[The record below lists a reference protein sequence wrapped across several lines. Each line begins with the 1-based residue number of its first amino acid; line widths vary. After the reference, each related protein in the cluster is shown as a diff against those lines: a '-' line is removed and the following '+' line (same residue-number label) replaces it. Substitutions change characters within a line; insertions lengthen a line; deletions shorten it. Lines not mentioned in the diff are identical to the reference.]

1 MLVARSVE
9 IEYSKLSA
17 EVTRFLKLGEEALY
31 ETTGFVNIREE
42 GRDRQRTP
50 DERLQN
56 TFTANTAILTENAH
70 NDEIGVRKKL
80 STGAE
85 VALSYKVARKS
96 NNLIGQTSAFDAE
109 YNTQLNLTLKQPLLR
124 NAGRSVTETDRIV
137 AELEHQIALQQ
148 LTQQTLKSSVD
159 GLNLYWQLHQ
169 AQETL
174 KLRQEAMVSTQALI
188 KDANARVAAG
198 KLAASAVLELQGVVL
213 NRQAELS
220 RTQQAVRD
228 AQTKLST
235 AINLVLNNSPAPA
248 TAPLPRTTFPA
259 SSGVS
264 LEQALDLWS
273 PYQIALLKRQQAQV
287 RLNFARNQMRPAA
300 DFVLSY
306 SGTGYGNKV
315 QETRSLSEQGTYPD
329 WYFGVNF
336 EFPMNGNQK
345 AQQQFLAQN
354 ARVTQAELEISAIQN
369 SFANDFS
376 VRAHDLG
383 VARQVLELSHEEVQ
397 LRQSALEI
405 ERERVKLGVGL
416 LSALIQKQVDLTEAK
431 QRQLEN
437 QIRYEMAL
445 ATWQYV
451 QGTLLAE
458 HKIELLVQVPSQQ

>member
-1 MLVARSVE
+1 ME
-9 IEYSKLSA
+9 
-17 EVTRFLKLGEEALY
+17 
-31 ETTGFVNIREE
+31 
-42 GRDRQRTP
+42 P
-50 DERLQN
+50 
-56 TFTANTAILTENAH
+56 
-70 NDEIGVRKKL
+70 
-80 STGAE
+80 
-85 VALSYKVARKS
+85 
-96 NNLIGQTSAFDAE
+96 
-109 YNTQLNLTLKQPLLR
+109 
-124 NAGRSVTETDRIV
+124 RIV

-174 KLRQEAMVSTQALI
+174 KLRQEAMTSTQALI
-188 KDANARVAAG
+188 KDAHARVAAG
-198 KLAASAVLELQGVVL
+198 KLAASATLELQGIVL

-235 AINLVLNNSPAPA
+235 SINLVFNNSPAPA

-259 SSGVS
+259 ASGVS

-273 PYQIALLKRQQAQV
+273 PYQVALLKHKQAQV

-315 QETRSLSEQGTYPD
+315 QETRSLSEQGIYPD
-329 WYFGVNF
+329 WYFGINF

-416 LSALIQKQVDLTEAK
+416 LSGLIQKQVDLTEAK

-437 QIRYEMAL
+437 QVRYEMAL

-451 QGTLLAE
+451 QGNLLAE
-458 HKIELLVQVPSQQ
+458 HQIQILVQVPSQQ